1 MNESKVEECVKLF
14 NTFND
19 CEVRQ
24 FILGLTFSKFSLLDK
39 LIAGFPQAKITCS
52 TEK

>member
-14 NTFND
+14 NTFNY

-24 FILGLTFSKFSLLDK
+24 FILGLTLSKFSFLDTIMWE
-39 LIAGFPQAKITCS
+39 LPTL